1 MFFATYSLLKY
12 RWSNLRK
19 YIKYKGVALNWR
31 TKYNVVLF
39 FKKLSQKI
47 IPKMIN
53 IDIEKS
59 NDYEHKSSASLTLT
73 IKTISFNFNC

>member
-1 MFFATYSLLKY
+1 MFFAAYSLLKY
-12 RWSNLRK
+12 RGSNLRK
-19 YIKYKGVALNWR
+19 DIKYNGVVLNWR
-31 TKYNVVLF
+31 TKYNVLF
-39 FKKLSQKI
+39 FKKLRQKI